1 MLSRIHNIFTFMLP
15 FSKRIIKMIREAT
28 INDMDVIIDFQLRM
42 AEETEGMKLN
52 SEILKKGVTALFQFP
67 EKGYYYV
74 AEVDGKVVGSTMT
87 TYEWSDW
94 RNATMVWLQ
103 SVYVLPEYR
112 NQKLFSKMYAHIK
125 AKVIADESFCGI
137 RLYVDKTNLHAQKV
151 YKAIGMNGEHYD
163 TYEWIK

>member
-1 MLSRIHNIFTFMLP
+1 
-15 FSKRIIKMIREAT
+15 MIREAT
-28 INDMDVIIDFQLRM
+28 IKDMDTIIDFQLKM
-42 AEETEGMKLN
+42 AMETENIALDIT
-52 SEILKKGVTALFQFP
+52 ILKSGVKTLFEKP
-67 EKGYYYV
+67 EKGRYYV

-94 RNATMVWLQ
+94 RNATMIWLQ
-103 SVYVLPEYR
+103 SVYFLPEFR
-112 NQKLFSKMYAHIK
+112 NQKLFSKMYAFIK
-125 AKVIADESFCGI
+125 AKVEADDSICGI

>member
-1 MLSRIHNIFTFMLP
+1 
-15 FSKRIIKMIREAT
+15 MIREAT
-28 INDMDVIIDFQLRM
+28 IDDMDAIIDFQLKM
-42 AEETEGMKLN
+42 AMETEDVKLD
-52 SEILKKGVTALFQFP
+52 SEILMAGVKALF
-67 EKGYYYV
+67 EKSELGLYYV

-94 RNATMVWLQ
+94 RNATMIWLQ
-103 SVYVLPEYR
+103 SVYFLPEYR
-112 NQKLFSKMYAHIK
+112 NQKLFSKMYAYIK

-151 YKAIGMNGEHYD
+151 YNTIGMNGEHYD